1 MLDHSVE
8 DFNGEKILLIL
19 VKESETKPA
28 HLRGDPNKAFVRSCG
43 TSRKASRAELGAFM
57 LNSKTPKWE
66 ELRASSLIPD
76 AELPNKLDTVT
87 IFKLLERKEFSSAA
101 EVFAWLET
109 EKFISREPAGG
120 GYLTNLG
127 AIAAA
132 HKLSEFPDL
141 ARKAVRVVT
150 YSGFDKSKA
159 KEEKVGQKGYAVGFQ
174 GLLKFIV
181 NALPKS
187 EVIKNAL
194 RIESPVYP
202 EIALREIIANALV
215 HQDFSITGTGP
226 LIEIYDD
233 RIEVSNPGSLLPSK
247 EPNRLIG
254 TQPES
259 RNQELANAF
268 MRYRICE
275 QRGSGLIK
283 AGLQAEFCGL
293 PPIEFFSGPNYF
305 KVTLHSPRTFAEMTG
320 KERLAACY
328 QHATL
333 RHVGRAVMTNKS
345 LRERLKMSEKQRSKV
360 SMLIQDAITEGLI
373 KVADPQNKSK
383 KYAEYLPY
391 WA

>member
-1 MLDHSVE
+1 V
-8 DFNGEKILLIL
+8 
-19 VKESETKPA
+19 
-28 HLRGDPNKAFVRSCG
+28 
-43 TSRKASRAELGAFM
+43 
-57 LNSKTPKWE
+57 
-66 ELRASSLIPD
+66 
-76 AELPNKLDTVT
+76 
-87 IFKLLERKEFSSAA
+87 
-101 EVFAWLET
+101 
-109 EKFISREPAGG
+109 
-120 GYLTNLG
+120 
-127 AIAAA
+127 AAA

-141 ARKAVRVVT
+141 ARKSVRVVT
-150 YSGFDKSKA
+150 YSGFDKSKT
-159 KEEKVGQKGYAVGFQ
+159 KEETVGKKGYAVGFQ
-174 GLLKFIV
+174 GLLKFIL

-194 RIESPVYP
+194 RIESSVYP

-215 HQDFSITGTGP
+215 HQDFAITGTGP

-233 RIEVSNPGSLLPSK
+233 RIEISNPGSLLPSK
-247 EPNRLIG
+247 EANRLIG

-283 AGLQAEFCGL
+283 AGLQAELYGL
-293 PPIEFFSGPNYF
+293 PPIEFFAGPNYF

-320 KERLAACY
+320 KERLGACY

-333 RHVGRAVMTNKS
+333 RHVGRDVMTNKS
-345 LRERLKMSEKQRSKV
+345 LRQRLKMSEKQRSKV
-360 SMLIQDAITEGLI
+360 SMLIQDAIHEGLI